1 MWCRR
6 RLIPIRAAGIATV
19 RALGNTLRCGA
30 VAAAGRRQARVRAK
44 PVYPVRPGVATA
56 HLTQPKATPMSDT
69 LPDRLSM
76 DPRSPFH
83 DGALLER
90 GVGIRF
96 KGEERT
102 NVHEYCV
109 SEGWIKVIAGRALD
123 RRGNPMTLKLQGP
136 VEPFLQDD
144 AAADSGCDPVDA

>member
-1 MWCRR
+1 
-6 RLIPIRAAGIATV
+6 
-19 RALGNTLRCGA
+19 
-30 VAAAGRRQARVRAK
+30 
-44 PVYPVRPGVATA
+44 
-56 HLTQPKATPMSDT
+56 MSDK

-83 DGALLER
+83 DAALLER

-96 KGEERT
+96 NGQERT

-123 RRGNPMTLKLQGP
+123 RRGNPMTMKMQGV
-136 VEPFLQDD
+136 VEPFLQDGSD
-144 AAADSGCDPVDA
+144 QAAEAADGS